1 MRILAFIPGLTCM
14 AFGGYLAVQ
23 ESNVFG
29 WFLGV
34 GFILTLC
41 ALGILDDTV
50 VKQPKQPN
58 EEGQD
63 EEEQ

>member
-1 MRILAFIPGLTCM
+1 M
-14 AFGGYLAVQ
+14 AFGGYLAIQ
-23 ESNVFG
+23 ESSLFG

-50 VKQPKQPN
+50 VKQPKSEEERDN
-58 EEGQD
+58 EE
-63 EEEQ
+63 E